1 MPTKGTGPASDW
13 REIDTFDGGF
23 GWIAYPEEGMQR
35 ASHGLVVDDEVWL
48 IDPVDAE
55 GLDDYVAEYGEVA
68 GVVILLDRHK
78 RDCVA
83 IARRHD
89 VPVHVP
95 HPLEDT
101 ASELDAPVTR
111 FRHDLADTHYAAYPV
126 VDRFFWHEAA
136 LYSEETGVLV
146 VPEAVGTSGLFRV
159 RDERLGVHPALRLRP
174 PRSLTRLSPER
185 VLVGHGTGVHDDA
198 AGALQDAVD
207 SSRRNAPSVAVDV
220 ARLVLPW

>member
-1 MPTKGTGPASDW
+1 MATKGTGPATDW

-55 GLDDYVAEYGEVA
+55 GLDDYVAEYGDVA

-78 RDCVA
+78 RDCAA

-95 HPLEDT
+95 HPLEDVT
-101 ASELDAPVTR
+101 EDLDATTTR
-111 FRHDLADTHYAAYPV
+111 FRHDLADTPYAAHPV
-126 VDRFFWHEAA
+126 VDRFVWHEAA

-146 VPEAVGTSGLFRV
+146 VPEAVGTAAFFRTG
-159 RDERLGVHPALRLRP
+159 DERLGVHPALRLKP
-174 PRSLTRLSPER
+174 PTSLARLSPDR
-185 VLVGHGTGVHDDA
+185 ILVGHGDGVHDDA
-198 AGALQDAVD
+198 AAALTDAVRGA
-207 SSRRNAPSVAVDV
+207 RRRAP
-220 ARLVLPW
+220 RLYWETAKAMAPF